1 MNKKE
6 LLIRNSNYGSGG
18 YGNNHYHVEP
28 EFEFSTVYDDK
39 ILYLKYKQENAG
51 AIFIERQMTDNKE
64 LFSNFKIYW
73 NKVQD
78 AIGYNIYKGANENSL
93 EHYMSVKSTFYNEV
107 NIKSN
112 NNYYYKI
119 VPIFKR
125 S

>member
-6 LLIRNSNYGSGG
+6 LLLRNSNYGGG
-18 YGNNHYHVEP
+18 VYGNNHYQT
-28 EFEFSTVYDDK
+28 EFEFNNVSDDK
-39 ILYLKYKQENAG
+39 IIYLKYKQENAG

-64 LFSNFKIYW
+64 LFSNFRIYW

-93 EHYMSVKSTFYNEV
+93 ELYTSVKSTFYNEV

-112 NNYYYKI
+112 NNYFYKI